1 MEVQEQE
8 AFLEERE
15 KKITNHIGKQL
26 VFQQTERASL
36 LKKLENQRNELY
48 SAVQMKYR
56 RGWVRG

>member
-1 MEVQEQE
+1 LREEFLAMEVQEQE

-36 LKKLENQRNELY
+36 LKKLENQRNE
-48 SAVQMKYR
+48 
-56 RGWVRG
+56 